1 MIQNIVI
8 KNGFAEV
15 APGSIERVV
24 IRELPYRYRAPYGEQ
39 PTRYMVQL
47 KGNKRLLRV
56 YSTALGNTAVVY
68 LKSCSHIVYCE
79 TELERALSL
88 A

>member
-15 APGSIERVV
+15 EPGSIERVV
-24 IRELPYRYRAPYGEQ
+24 IRDLPYRYRAPYSEQ

-47 KGNKRLLRV
+47 KGDKRLRRV
-56 YSTALGNTAVVY
+56 YSTALGNVAVTY
-68 LKSCSHIVYCE
+68 LKSRNQIVYCE
-79 TELERALSL
+79 TDLERAL

>member
-15 APGSIERVV
+15 ASGAIERVV
-24 IRELPYRYRAPYGEQ
+24 IRDLPYRYRAPYSEQ

-47 KGNKRLLRV
+47 KGDKRLRRV
-56 YSTALGNTAVVY
+56 YATPLGNVAVTY
-68 LKSCSHIVYCE
+68 LKTRNQIVYCE
-79 TELERALSL
+79 TDLERAL

>member
-8 KNGFAEV
+8 KNGFSEV
-15 APGSIERVV
+15 TPGAIERVV
-24 IRELPYRYRAPYGEQ
+24 IRELPYRYRAPYSEQ

-47 KGNKRLLRV
+47 KGDNRLRRV
-56 YSTALGNTAVVY
+56 YSTALGNVAVTY
-68 LKSCSHIVYCE
+68 LKTRNQIVYCE
-79 TELERALSL
+79 ADLERAL